1 MNASSDL
8 AGIYVAG
15 LDPAPLPPK
24 PPTWLERLAN
34 KLFNLAR
41 RPLALART
49 REVQRI
55 AERLHTEVLGSL
67 TTNLEAFG
75 TCPICRFNALNLRA
89 THFTSQIQ
97 KIVTSGRCR
106 HHAGA
111 YETFAYKNRDDFERS
126 EKLSRWI
133 NGF

>member
-1 MNASSDL
+1 VNASSDL

-24 PPTWLERLAN
+24 PPTWLEKIAN
-34 KLFNLAR
+34 KIFNLAR

-49 REVQRI
+49 REVTKIAQRLS
-55 AERLHTEVLGSL
+55 ADALGSL
-67 TTNLEAFG
+67 IASLEASG
-75 TCPICRFNALNLRA
+75 SCPICRFNAMNLRA
-89 THFTSQIQ
+89 AQFTSQIH
-97 KIVTSGRCR
+97 KIVTIGKCG
-106 HHAGA
+106 HHPGH
-111 YETFAYKNRDDFERS
+111 YIEFESRNRADFDRS